1 MITRFECFGMW
12 FSVEFFDD
20 CGTFDTTKVWARSGG
35 WEVEVSWN
43 FIDALRDRKY
53 NPLTECKE
61 YVGSPRHA
69 FDTAMGDAM
78 QIEADRY
85 GRDDE

>member
-1 MITRFECFGMW
+1 MVAKFECFGMC

-35 WEVEVSWN
+35 WEVEVSWDM
-43 FIDALRDRKY
+43 IDALRDTKIDLKTKNINY
-53 NPLTECKE
+53 I
-61 YVGSPRHA
+61 GSPRYQ

>member
-1 MITRFECFGMW
+1 MVAKFECFGMW

-20 CGTFDTTKVWARSGG
+20 CGTFDTRKVWAVSGG
-35 WEVEVSWN
+35 WEVEVSWDM
-43 FIDALRDRKY
+43 IDALVDKRDGKY
-53 NPLTECKE
+53 I
-61 YVGSPRHA
+61 GSPRYQ

-85 GRDDE
+85 GRDDD